1 MLSPQERRELHKIIV
16 EVAREGGEIAM
27 RWFGR
32 TSVRSKENVEIVTEA
47 DSDVEALIVRRLR
60 EETGYAVL
68 GEELGHQ
75 GENSGDGGPLWVVDP
90 IDGTTNFAHGV
101 PHFAMSIGLWHEG
114 ALLGV
119 IHNPATGECI
129 STDGGSLMLNA
140 RIVEPPRSVQLSN
153 ALVATGFPYDRQ
165 IVDDDNTREFRAV
178 MKRARGVRRNGAAAL
193 DLAWVA
199 AGRFNA
205 FWEPRLKPWDVVAGI
220 ALAQAIGAEV
230 STMQGEPWTM
240 DGDGSIVVAPSPLH
254 GELMKLLK
262 EIRQ

>member
-1 MLSPQERRELHKIIV
+1 MLSPQERHELHKLIV
-16 EVAREGGEIAM
+16 EVAREGGALAM

-47 DSDVEALIVRRLR
+47 DSEVESLIARRLQ
-60 EETGYAVL
+60 EETGFEVL

-75 GENSGDGGPLWVVDP
+75 GKNTGVSGPLWVVDP

-114 ALLGV
+114 ALLGA
-119 IHNPATGECI
+119 IHNPAITECI
-129 STDGGSLMLNA
+129 STDGDTLTLND
-140 RIVEPPRSVQLSN
+140 RIVEPPLPVELSS

-165 IVDDDNTREFRAV
+165 IVDDDNTAEFRAV

-193 DLAWVA
+193 DLAWLAV
-199 AGRFNA
+199 GRFNA

-220 ALAQAIGAEV
+220 ALAQAVGAEV

-240 DGDGSIVVAPSPLH
+240 GGDGSILVAPSPLH
-254 GELMKLLK
+254 GELMKIIQ
-262 EIRQ
+262 ETRQ